1 MPNAVFEVE
10 FTRREKNR
18 FFSSSGI
25 DDIAFRFSANPG
37 QEPRSLSAIVS
48 GGEAS
53 RIMLAIKNVLSRSD
67 NTPTLIF
74 DEIDTGVSGKASA
87 AIAKKLK
94 SIAEGH
100 QVLCVTHTAQIAA
113 AADCNFL
120 LTKRVVSGNTLT
132 ECELLDNDSRV
143 NEVSRLLSGG
153 SGESSVNL
161 AKDLIKSFL

>member
-1 MPNAVFEVE
+1 MQDLP
-10 FTRREKNR
+10 
-18 FFSSSGI
+18 
-25 DDIAFRFSANPG
+25 
-37 QEPRSLSAIVS
+37 
-48 GGEAS
+48 
-53 RIMLAIKNVLSRSD
+53 
-67 NTPTLIF
+67 
-74 DEIDTGVSGKASA
+74 
-87 AIAKKLK
+87 
-94 SIAEGH
+94 
-100 QVLCVTHTAQIAA
+100 QIAA